1 MVHGTSK
8 QKIIDNLLLLYF
20 VCQSI
25 AQSEKS
31 NDINE
36 RINILND
43 YFTYNI
49 YRNVCRSLFEKDKLI
64 FSFILTVGI
73 FRSKVIICLIL

>member
-1 MVHGTSK
+1 MMLHTEF
-8 QKIIDNLLLLYF
+8 IL
-20 VCQSI
+20 QSI

-31 NDINE
+31 NDVNE
-36 RINILND
+36 RIIILND

-73 FRSKVIICLIL
+73 FRSKVNNVFYISIINCLTIH